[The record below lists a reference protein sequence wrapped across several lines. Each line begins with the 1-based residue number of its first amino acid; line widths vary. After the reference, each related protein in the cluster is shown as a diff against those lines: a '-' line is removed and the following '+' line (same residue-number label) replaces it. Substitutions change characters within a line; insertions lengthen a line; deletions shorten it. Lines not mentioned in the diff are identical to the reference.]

1 MKSEKCRKCKYYYA
15 QAGFMPHNS
24 KWEVEEV
31 EMCCRANLS
40 IKQVSKCNGFELC
53 ESEDEQ
59 K

>member
-40 IKQVSKCNGFELC
+40 ISQVSKCNGFELC
-53 ESEDEQ
+53 ESED
-59 K
+59 